1 MVHRV
6 RPIENEISKEVLHWL
21 EGVVNQAIRTNAE
34 EFVAVILLVLTFLW
48 WKLLDTIVFTVC
60 SNIVEAK
67 DVITL
72 NCVAIIVVV
81 LVVAVVVASVA
92 NCNSCYN
99 DLLLFG

>member
-1 MVHRV
+1 M
-6 RPIENEISKEVLHWL
+6 
-21 EGVVNQAIRTNAE
+21 NQAMRTNAE

-48 WKLLDTIVFTVC
+48 WKLPDTIVLTVC
-60 SNIVEAK
+60 PNNVEAK

-72 NCVAIIVVV
+72 TCVAIIVVV